1 MAAPRKERAY
11 EKYAWILLFVSG
23 LLALIV
29 SVFIIVVPAPIGT
42 AGVRNL
48 TGITWEQIVS
58 QSPAAAKL
66 TAYFIAQFGIA
77 QAGLGVLTMGISAL
91 GYRRGERWAWYVL
104 WFVPIVGF
112 GIAVKNL
119 AVGGAFWLPPA
130 PGGEGSPLLLTITL
144 LGLLLP
150 YRKFFPKKQ

>member
-1 MAAPRKERAY
+1 MGGFRKEKAH

-29 SVFIIVVPAPIGT
+29 SVFIVVVPAPIDT
-42 AGVRNL
+42 TGVNNL

-66 TAYFIAQFGIA
+66 TSYFIAQFGIA
-77 QAGLGVLTMGISAL
+77 EAGFGILTMGISAL
-91 GYRRGERWAWYVL
+91 GYRKGERWAWYVL
-104 WFVPIVGF
+104 CFVPIVWLGY
-112 GIAVKNL
+112 VVTNL
-119 AVGGAFWLPPA
+119 AVGGTFWMQT
-130 PGGEGSPLLLTITL
+130 GVLLILAV

-150 YRKFFPKKQ
+150 YRKFFPMKQPVGI